1 MKLNLTILFLLS
13 YLVSF
18 GQTALKEVAVV
29 QNKTGF
35 SNGRLKDVQVVFSG
49 KYTQWPLT
57 KETTTIVLPSSKCAS
72 AKISASV
79 IYKSSVKE
87 MQKYW
92 LSLVFQGRANP
103 PVFLDSDA
111 EIIAY
116 VLKTPGAIGV
126 IAAESRKMVDN
137 KYLFLF
143 VE

>member
-13 YLVSF
+13 CFASF
-18 GQTALKEVAVV
+18 GQTAFNEIAIV

-35 SNGRLKDVQVVFSG
+35 SNGRLKDVQNVFSG
-49 KYTQWPLT
+49 KYSQWPLT

-72 AKISASV
+72 AKISAAV
-79 IYKSSVKE
+79 IYKSSVKDV
-87 MQKYW
+87 QKYW

-126 IAAESRKMVDN
+126 IAAESRKTVEN

>member
-1 MKLNLTILFLLS
+1 
-13 YLVSF
+13 
-18 GQTALKEVAVV
+18 
-29 QNKTGF
+29 
-35 SNGRLKDVQVVFSG
+35 
-49 KYTQWPLT
+49 
-57 KETTTIVLPSSKCAS
+57 
-72 AKISASV
+72 
-79 IYKSSVKE
+79 

-92 LSLVFQGRANP
+92 LSLVFQGRTSP

-126 IAAESRKMVDN
+126 IAAESRKTVDS

>member
-13 YLVSF
+13 CLVSF
-18 GQTALKEVAVV
+18 GQTSIKDIAVV

-35 SNGRLKDVQVVFSG
+35 TNGKLKEVQNVFRG
-49 KYTQWPLT
+49 KYSQWPVT
-57 KETTTIVLPSSKCAS
+57 KEATIIVLPSSKCAS
-72 AKISASV
+72 ANNTASV
-79 IYKSSVKE
+79 IYKSSVKD

-126 IAAESRKMVDN
+126 IAADSKKTVEN